1 MLSPHERTSLFEAL
15 RPPPGMVLD
24 AAVGTSFTLDLEAL
38 LTAPIAFALFED
50 RDEPSVDGVEPVGL
64 LESIRRY
71 ASRLTLFCQAGQM
84 AVPDRQRSVFA
95 WLEDGVVEVVAR
107 RAHRLFHPKVW
118 LARYVE
124 VGSEQRMLRALCATR
139 NLTFDTSWDTLL
151 VLESA
156 PFESARG
163 RLLDSQ
169 RPLAK
174 LFRALPGL
182 AKDPDSLSPD
192 RRVIIDDLAREVERV
207 TLAPPEPFDELHFH
221 TLGLGTGAPWPFP
234 DRSTRAVVVSPFLG
248 EGFLERF
255 VGQHAVQAVVSRD
268 ESFDRIR
275 VDLLDCGARLAVVNP
290 GADIGP
296 AQAGT
301 VAHEAPVTGPGEP
314 GRPWG
319 GLHAKLFAFD
329 VDDRSVVFTGSAN
342 ATDAAFDGNIE
353 VLVELRGPRSA
364 GIEALLADTPHE
376 VGLDDLLVDYRRQ
389 ELGDVEDEQ
398 DRLASRLEELRRAVA
413 SCAFRATVEPA
424 GDDYVVRLSG
434 GGVLPSLDIEE
445 LSATVWPV
453 TLQERQSA
461 QPLSLGVQPAASF
474 GVTVEG
480 LTAFFAVRI
489 TAGAGATRLSTSFL
503 IKAVLDGAPED
514 RHSRLLAAMLRD
526 PDRLLRYLLLLLADA
541 EPLGGEA
548 VETPGEGWVG
558 RWASGGWDDLPLLE
572 LLLRAVGRSPERL
585 DHIDRLLD
593 DLGLERDRILPEGW
607 RSVWEPIWA
616 YRQENRS

>member
-163 RLLDSQ
+163 RILDSQ

-207 TLAPPEPFDELHFH
+207 TRAPPEPFDELHFH

-234 DRSTRAVVVSPFLG
+234 DRIDAGGGRLPFSRRRIPRALRRTTRGAGRGVEGRILRPDPCRPAGLRRSAGRG
-248 EGFLERF
+248 EPR
-255 VGQHAVQAVVSRD
+255 
-268 ESFDRIR
+268 
-275 VDLLDCGARLAVVNP
+275 CGHR
-290 GADIGP
+290 
-296 AQAGT
+296 
-301 VAHEAPVTGPGEP
+301 TGPG
-314 GRPWG
+314 R
-319 GLHAKLFAFD
+319 HR
-329 VDDRSVVFTGSAN
+329 RS
-342 ATDAAFDGNIE
+342 
-353 VLVELRGPRSA
+353 R
-364 GIEALLADTPHE
+364 
-376 VGLDDLLVDYRRQ
+376 
-389 ELGDVEDEQ
+389 
-398 DRLASRLEELRRAVA
+398 
-413 SCAFRATVEPA
+413 
-424 GDDYVVRLSG
+424 
-434 GGVLPSLDIEE
+434 
-445 LSATVWPV
+445 
-453 TLQERQSA
+453 
-461 QPLSLGVQPAASF
+461 
-474 GVTVEG
+474 
-480 LTAFFAVRI
+480 
-489 TAGAGATRLSTSFL
+489 GAGHWPR
-503 IKAVLDGAPED
+503 
-514 RHSRLLAAMLRD
+514 
-526 PDRLLRYLLLLLADA
+526 
-541 EPLGGEA
+541 
-548 VETPGEGWVG
+548 
-558 RWASGGWDDLPLLE
+558 
-572 LLLRAVGRSPERL
+572 
-585 DHIDRLLD
+585 
-593 DLGLERDRILPEGW
+593 
-607 RSVWEPIWA
+607 
-616 YRQENRS
+616 